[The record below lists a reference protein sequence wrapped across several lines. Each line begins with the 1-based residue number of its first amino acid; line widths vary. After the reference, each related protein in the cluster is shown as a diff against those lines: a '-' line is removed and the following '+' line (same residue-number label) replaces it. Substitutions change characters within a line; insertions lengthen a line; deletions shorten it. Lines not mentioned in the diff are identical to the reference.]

1 MTKLSNLKA
10 RSRVIHSENQQKDF
24 ALRHD
29 KRKVVS
35 ALPEVFSL
43 KSNDYSGFVVR
54 ESASEIMA
62 KNWANVGKRFGKA
75 MGKVIN
81 ESEKKAKA

>member
-1 MTKLSNLKA
+1 MTKLSNLNA
-10 RSRVIHSENQQKDF
+10 RRVINSENQQKDF

-29 KRKVVS
+29 KKKVVR

-43 KSNDYSGFVVR
+43 RPNDYSGFVVR
-54 ESASEIMA
+54 ESASEVMA

-75 MGKVIN
+75 MDKVVN
-81 ESEKKAKA
+81 ESKKKAKA